1 MTLKHFHPD
10 LQIEIH
16 CAWWSSMCICMCAC
30 VHTHIQKWNKVSV
43 ISTYT
48 YMWGTLV
55 IFFLFYCIS
64 LNWFLDLLM
73 DCNLYFEKHWS
84 NRWWIVLE
92 GDWERCC
99 SWIMKFKWAM
109 PKAEQTN
116 CIVWMLIAY
125 PEPDFPSLLNSE
137 VGDSKNNKKNYNIFW
152 GPTQLRELGYVL
164 E

>member
-116 CIVWMLIAY
+116 CIVWM
-125 PEPDFPSLLNSE
+125 
-137 VGDSKNNKKNYNIFW
+137 K
-152 GPTQLRELGYVL
+152 LGKYFYAIMEASDV
-164 E
+164 